1 MNIDHL
7 EAFMYVVHL
16 QSFHKASKAL
26 FLSQPTVT
34 ARIKTLERELNTE
47 LFERQGRGVILTQQ
61 GKDFIPYAQQIIQT
75 FNDGKQ
81 QMKHRENQHEIVI
94 GANIITSQY
103 FIPFALPFWKMQN
116 PELRFKFVSATNDVL
131 LEKLL
136 NKQIDMAFMKQ
147 LTSEGIQQDSILDN
161 SVRLIVS
168 PGHSLLGKQMID
180 AKVLAEEPMVFFEC
194 GAFDWNLIYKLFEV
208 EQVEPRIEFKVDHLE
223 VAKSLI
229 KNKHC
234 IGFLPYLSVKDE
246 LARGELEEIDT
257 SHLLLIKQH
266 VYLTYFQS
274 EAVEL
279 LRKDINRSINAFLQ

>member
-47 LFERQGRGVILTQQ
+47 LFERQGRGVILTQK

-81 QMKHRENQHEIVI
+81 QMKHRKSEDEIVI

-103 FIPFALPFWKMQN
+103 FIPFALSFWKTQN
-116 PELRFKFVSATNDVL
+116 PERRFKFVSATNDVL

-147 LTSEGIQQDSILDN
+147 LTSEGIQQDSMLDN

-168 PGHSLLGKQMID
+168 PGHPLLDEQMIT
-180 AKVLAEEPMVFFEC
+180 ATVLADEPMVFFEC
-194 GAFDWNLIYKLFEV
+194 GAFDWNLVYKLFEV

-234 IGFLPYLSVKDE
+234 IGFLPYLCVKDE
-246 LARGELEEIDT
+246 LARGELVEIDT

-274 EAVEL
+274 EVVEL
-279 LRKDINRSINAFLQ
+279 LRKDINSSIHAFLE